1 MKQALYKILALAFL
15 LLWTFSCT
23 KEKESCL
30 NCNTYNMFDFDG
42 ELEDYTGEFKV
53 CENDD
58 MWDDIVWGE
67 YNHNDAGDF
76 SFIDLDIYTLGYR
89 TVENNDIDNDG
100 ILNQYDND
108 IDNDGINNS
117 NDTTPYGI
125 EDNSM
130 LELIICLEHE

>member
-1 MKQALYKILALAFL
+1 
-15 LLWTFSCT
+15 
-23 KEKESCL
+23 
-30 NCNTYNMFDFDG
+30 MFDFDG
-42 ELEDYTGEFKV
+42 ELEDYTEEFKV

-89 TVENNDIDNDG
+89 TVDNNDVDNDG

-125 EDNSM
+125 EDTSM
-130 LELIICLEHE
+130 IELIICLEHE